1 MDQIKYGQL
10 IKDFRLN
17 AKDTGSSAVQ
27 VINLTKRILELTAHL
42 NVQKKDKSAKRSLL
56 KIVATRKRFLRYY
69 KTQDITAHGKL
80 LTALTLKDN

>member
-1 MDQIKYGQL
+1 MDQIKYEQL

-27 VINLTKRILELTAHL
+27 VINLTKRILELTDHL
-42 NVQKKDKSAKRSLL
+42 KVQKKDITAKRSLL
-56 KIVATRKRFLRYY
+56 KMVATRKRFLRYY
-69 KTQDITAHGKL
+69 KTQDLTAHGKL